1 MRNKKIESLE
11 ERVRKNRENLS
22 KQDAWARSIEKTD
35 FMDHVTVEEHSYGE
49 GKRERLDYIYTKACK
64 ELKRPLFFYIH
75 GGGWIAGNK
84 ESRRNYCGKFADSGY
99 FVVNIEYDLA
109 PEAKFPVAINQCIR
123 AVDYVLD
130 HAEKYHLDTDRIAVG
145 GESAGVY
152 YAAFV
157 SAISKNKEILGEL
170 GLPQMRNAKFD
181 VKVNMFNCGAV
192 DFKKMAEKGFPDV
205 DLMLEAFTG
214 YPVKEILAEN
224 RKKELEKML
233 PFSYINEN
241 YPPTYMIYGS
251 LDSLRFNTF
260 KMAEKLEQ
268 LGVPHKVYKSTGV
281 FYGQHTT
288 TMIFKST
295 KAFYVF
301 DEVVAYMNQML
312 NER

>member
-64 ELKRPLFFYIH
+64 ELKRLLFFYIH

-192 DFKKMAEKGFPDV
+192 DFKNMAEKGFPDV

>member
-109 PEAKFPVAINQCIR
+109 TEAKFPVAINQCIR

-192 DFKKMAEKGFPDV
+192 DFKNMAEKGFPDV